1 MRQRRGKT
9 ARRAMRQRRGNKTAR
24 RANRQRRGNKTA
36 RRANR
41 QRRGNSRPLKDRR
54 PTSAGSTSKT
64 SPDTRILPIG
74 PTCCRKSRKDEPKKQ
89 REQRVTDKD
98 RFTGDVQQDEDGKK
112 GAEAQL
118 KGWRRPRTWES
129 Q

>member
-1 MRQRRGKT
+1 MKTVRRDMRQRHNIQTVRHAKRQCRGI
-9 ARRAMRQRRGNKTAR
+9 
-24 RANRQRRGNKTA
+24 
-36 RRANR
+36 
-41 QRRGNSRPLKDRR
+41 SRPLKDRR
-54 PTSAGSTSKT
+54 PPSAGSTSKI

-74 PTCCRKSRKDEPKKQ
+74 PTCRRKSHKDEPKKQ